1 MNVEMASITPFLC
14 LRISPSHISLKTR
27 VAVCQRSSSTRST
40 YISVRCRGIEGSNM
54 DEGQPKSWPE
64 LVGIPGTEAREKIL
78 AEDPTLQ
85 VGIVRPGMMVT
96 MDYRLNRVRIYVD
109 KDGIHDISPPQAPFK
124 SPCPFTH
131 RSLPGRVKF
140 PNFQSTDLLHLFGSA
155 ISYHRKAVRLTS
167 AEHSAGAAI
176 LRTPIVLLD
185 RPGNSANSSTCRAL
199 AWSSIFDFRVSGPAD
214 GFAMVLWPRL
224 RNLGSADGYMGYA
237 GDVRYR
243 RSRALAIEFDTYHN
257 TWDPKP
263 SYSAN
268 GADGGSRGALVA
280 SHVGINL
287 RNSARSLSAETLVA
301 PLNDTKIWRAWVI
314 YNGLDLAV
322 YVGRGRKR
330 PRRAM
335 MRGRMNLCAVL
346 KKPGFFVGFTASS
359 AGSPAVHDI
368 LSWTFSVS
376 CEFGLCLPGVASRG
390 LSTGL
395 RNEGSQA
402 MRA

>member
-1 MNVEMASITPFLC
+1 MTRAPKGLLLAATVTCLLLLLLLDSAMAKGNGHAFRSGPLSSAFRLYTP
-14 LRISPSHISLKTR
+14 RPSSFR
-27 VAVCQRSSSTRST
+27 
-40 YISVRCRGIEGSNM
+40 
-54 DEGQPKSWPE
+54 
-64 LVGIPGTEAREKIL
+64 
-78 AEDPTLQ
+78 
-85 VGIVRPGMMVT
+85 
-96 MDYRLNRVRIYVD
+96 
-109 KDGIHDISPPQAPFK
+109 
-124 SPCPFTH
+124 
-131 RSLPGRVKF
+131 RVKF

-155 ISYHRKAVRLTS
+155 ASYHRKAVRLTS

-330 PRRAM
+330 PRRAV

-376 CEFGLCLPGVASRG
+376 REFGLFLLGVCACFAWSV
-390 LSTGL
+390 
-395 RNEGSQA
+395 RNRRSQVR
-402 MRA
+402 RA

>member
-1 MNVEMASITPFLC
+1 MARAPKGLLLAAAVTC
-14 LRISPSHISLKTR
+14 LLLPLLLDSAMAKGNGHAFRTVPLSSRI
-27 VAVCQRSSSTRST
+27 
-40 YISVRCRGIEGSNM
+40 
-54 DEGQPKSWPE
+54 
-64 LVGIPGTEAREKIL
+64 
-78 AEDPTLQ
+78 
-85 VGIVRPGMMVT
+85 
-96 MDYRLNRVRIYVD
+96 
-109 KDGIHDISPPQAPFK
+109 
-124 SPCPFTH
+124 
-131 RSLPGRVKF
+131 KF
-140 PNFQSTDLLHLFGSA
+140 PNFQSTVLLHLFGSA
-155 ISYHRKAVRLTS
+155 TSYHRKAVRLTS

-185 RPGNSANSSTCRAL
+185 RPGNSANSSACRAL
-199 AWSSIFDFRVSGPAD
+199 AWSSVFDFRVSGPAD

-224 RNLGSADGYMGYA
+224 RNLGSADGYLGYA

-330 PRRAM
+330 PRRAV

-376 CEFGLCLPGVASRG
+376 PAVSQLCPTC
-390 LSTGL
+390 LSTTEAKTAMACCSPFRCCNGYCL
-395 RNEGSQA
+395 APTELCGGSKCCGSPANGRVCWANRCCSVTSICMTKEKNPVCCNQFGNSTCCL
-402 MRA
+402 